1 MIDLDDII
9 MITSAMR
16 HAGLYPSR
24 YWKERAGIKNDSTS

>member
-9 MITSAMR
+9 MITSETR

-24 YWKERAGIKNDSTS
+24 YWEKGAGIKNYSAS